1 MWTHVS
7 LHNISNLWVE
17 MVKLGV
23 SFHCIILFT
32 VWVDCASVLHYLQYL
47 TSAKF
52 IMNLC
57 LTWCCEPRLDVW
69 FCVGWQCLDWLCV
82 NSQWTQQAFMVH
94 KCMTIKKWMCFTFT
108 TLIIDT
114 WIPLFSVGFEP
125 QCVFSS
131 GTGRP
136 SRSGMRPF
144 SWLQTTHY
152 CMKWSPRYI
161 INYIL

>member
-32 VWVDCASVLHYLQYL
+32 VWIDCASVLHYLQNL

-108 TLIIDT
+108 TDYRYLNPT
-114 WIPLFSVGFEP
+114 FLSWIWTTV
-125 QCVFSS
+125 CVFFRHWEAIKKWDEAIQL
-131 GTGRP
+131 TP
-136 SRSGMRPF
+136 DNP
-144 SWLQTTHY
+144 LLY
-152 CMKWSPRYI
+152 EMKSQVYH
-161 INYIL
+161 